1 MAARGKNPMLAK
13 IQARHEAEKRSLRL
27 FTLQWAADMM
37 CIAANE
43 VLGLGADRLAKL
55 EEAYWEASRHYAEKT
70 LEDAAWDKTI
80 DYTKGDLDRKMEAI
94 MGDHFRPWE
103 ERYGH

>member
-1 MAARGKNPMLAK
+1 MARKPNPMLAK

-27 FTLQWAADMM
+27 FTLQWACDMM

-43 VLGLGADRLAKL
+43 AMGLGADRLAKL

-103 ERYGH
+103 ERYGG